1 MRRFTSKGKKVYG
14 TYKEGYAI
22 YKDRVGYYIAAWNR
36 KTLRGYK
43 KYLKGWKPNE
53 SVNKTRKQSRKQSRK
68 L

>member
-14 TYKEGYAI
+14 TRKNGSKV
-22 YKDRVGYYIAAWNR
+22 YKDRSGFYIVAWNR

-43 KYLKGWKPNE
+43 KHLKGWKPK
-53 SVNKTRKQSRKQSRK
+53 SLAKKTRKSKR